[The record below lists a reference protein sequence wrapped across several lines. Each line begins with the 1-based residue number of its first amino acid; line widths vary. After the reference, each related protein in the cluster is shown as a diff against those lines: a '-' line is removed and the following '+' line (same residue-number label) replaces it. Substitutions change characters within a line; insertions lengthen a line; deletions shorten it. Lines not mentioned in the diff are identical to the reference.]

1 MKNNCKRTLSLLLAL
16 LLAVSLW
23 VPAYAAEESIAIV
36 YSGPSTSIFED
47 IDAFPS
53 GPVPLENNRIPYDN
67 LLPPTGTKTN
77 NPNKGA
83 GVWLDWMLR
92 DGNYVDTT
100 IYPCTNI
107 SKSGS
112 LKPQKFT
119 LNENCY
125 KVEFVPDATESET
138 PASWYFYLL
147 KTDSSNYNS
156 TAWSNKF
163 PSTVNGFPEGFQLNP
178 DVGEVWYAKVGDTE
192 VVVQPAGNMPEGMG
206 TADVTFC
213 KEFKVTLDLT
223 EENITA
229 LKESSSVLYTTNKQV
244 TLATLNGWAKA
255 DEGYALKWYV
265 CVDDTE
271 EEIQDDS
278 FLFDG
283 QKMTVI
289 KAVAEAIPFDTYTA
303 TFAAGEGAQGNA
315 PTPLSAGKDAQ
326 ITLPDAGSLTKEG
339 HTFTGWDYNG
349 TTYKAGME
357 FTMPGKNVTFTAQWE
372 PDEYTVT
379 FNTDGG
385 TPEPE
390 IQRVKYEGPVTEPP
404 SPTKAGYKFAGWYVA
419 LNDEITDA
427 KFDFTNDTISSDLT
441 LKAKWTPRT
450 YTITWDPNGGK
461 FPDGT
466 EGVNAEG
473 KLPVTYEYDA
483 VVKRPQTNPVCSHE
497 VHDSDGNPLPNDP
510 HEHNFAGWFT
520 APTGGEQAP
529 TGADFKA
536 TADVT
541 YYAHWDNTNHYKL
554 ILNRN
559 YPGSAESFIM
569 TGANGVTNN
578 IDLNSIEVKREGYTF
593 TGWFTDAGCSTPY
606 TPPASLTADTTIYA
620 GWEICKYTV
629 TFDTDGGSEV
639 SLQQVEH
646 GQAVNKPDDPAKEG
660 YTFKG
665 WLLDGRAYNFSTPV
679 TKDITLTA
687 SWEAN
692 SPAPEQHTAYF
703 TSGTDTVSEKHAAGD
718 TFQLPANPF
727 YREGYIFTGWND
739 GTQTY
744 NAGWTYT
751 MPAYDVI
758 FTAKWEEN
766 WTPVL
771 PPSIDT
777 SRPADPLPTSYPV
790 NDVTDKAAGGSVLLS
805 AGSAAAGSTVTIT
818 AVPDEGYEV
827 DNVTVFDQN
836 GYELELTSQGNG
848 VYMFTMP
855 SGKVSVECTFKPAA
869 EEPPQPEE
877 PPQTGQ
883 DMPFTDVG
891 SGDWFHDAVRYVY
904 DAGIMKGDGSE
915 TAFNPGGKVNR
926 AMVWMILG
934 RLSGADVDGSD
945 GAWYAKAQAW
955 AMAAGVTDG
964 TDPAG
969 HVTREQLVT
978 MLWRYFG
985 SPAAEADLSVFSDG
999 DAVSAWALDAMRW
1012 AVSTSLVNGENN
1024 RLNPGD
1030 DAARAQVATLLMRFC
1045 QNTEILPA

>member
-23 VPAYAAEESIAIV
+23 VPAYAAEEGITIA
-36 YSGPSTSIFED
+36 YSKPVGSFEN
-47 IDAFPS
+47 IDSFPS
-53 GPVPLENNRIPYDN
+53 GDISLVNSKIPYDK
-67 LLPPTGTKTN
+67 LLPPTGTKVN
-77 NPNKGA
+77 DPNKGP

-92 DGNYVDTT
+92 DIGNNDAT
-100 IYPCTNI
+100 IYPGTNI

-119 LNENCY
+119 LNDNCY
-125 KVEFVPDATESET
+125 KVEFVPDATESEV

-163 PSTVNGFPEGFQLNP
+163 PSTANGFPEGFQLGNS
-178 DVGEVWYAKVGDTE
+178 EVWYAHLEDGGIEATE
-192 VVVQPAGNMPEGMG
+192 TLPQDLG
-206 TADVTFC
+206 TEDVAFRR
-213 KEFKVTLDLT
+213 EFKVNLDL
-223 EENITA
+223 ENVNAIESAPSHIITRD
-229 LKESSSVLYTTNKQV
+229 KQV
-244 TLATLNGWAKA
+244 KLADLNNLATVE
-255 DEGYALKWYV
+255 EGFQLKWYKAKI
-265 CVDDTE
+265 DSE
-271 EEIQDDS
+271 EETLITTEAPATFDS
-278 FLFDG
+278 ANY
-283 QKMTVI
+283 VI
-289 KAVAEAIPFDTYTA
+289 KAVAEAIPSNT
-303 TFAAGEGAQGNA
+303 
-315 PTPLSAGKDAQ
+315 
-326 ITLPDAGSLTKEG
+326 
-339 HTFTGWDYNG
+339 
-349 TTYKAGME
+349 
-357 FTMPGKNVTFTAQWE
+357 
-372 PDEYTVT
+372 YTVT
-379 FNTDGG
+379 FNSQGG
-385 TPEPE
+385 LPDTATMTVGSGSKITKPTP
-390 IQRVKYEGPVTEPP
+390 
-404 SPTKAGYKFAGWYVA
+404 PTKAGCEFVGWYKDEVCSSAWNFDSDTVSGNTTLYAKWKPTVHIVTFDADGGSEVSNQEVEYGKTVNKPTDPTKEGYVFAGWYAVS
-419 LNDEITDA
+419 NGMMDTDEFNFEDNHI
-427 KFDFTNDTISSDLT
+427 KFDLT
-441 LKAKWTPRT
+441 LKAKWTPET
-450 YTITWDPNGGK
+450 YTITWAPNGGK
-461 FPDGT
+461 WTDDNTLTARSEHHSYGDTITAPDH
-466 EGVNAEG
+466 
-473 KLPVTYEYDA
+473 
-483 VVKRPQTNPVCSHE
+483 PVCND
-497 VHDSDGNPLPNDP
+497 VLHDENGDP
-510 HEHNFAGWFT
+510 IPGAGEGGIIHKHYFAGWST
-520 APTGGEQAP
+520 AKDG
-529 TGADFKA
+529 
-536 TADVT
+536 DVLNTVPKVTESAT
-541 YYAHWDNTNHYKL
+541 YYAIWDNANHWK
-554 ILNRN
+554 
-559 YPGSAESFIM
+559 
-569 TGANGVTNN
+569 
-578 IDLNSIEVKREGYTF
+578 
-593 TGWFTDAGCSTPY
+593 
-606 TPPASLTADTTIYA
+606 LTANPNYDGGPVKKYWTGRQGDTTGITVLEPERTGHTFV
-620 GWEICKYTV
+620 GWYTDKDCTTGNEFTKPKNLTNDTEIFAKWTVNRYTV
-629 TFDTDGGSEV
+629 TFTTDGGSEV
-639 SLQQVEH
+639 PPQQVVEH
-646 GQAVNKPDDPAKEG
+646 GQTVTKPADPAKEG

-665 WLLDGRAYNFSTPV
+665 WLLDGHAYDFSTPV
-679 TKDITLTA
+679 TKNITLTA

-692 SPAPEQHTAYF
+692 SPAPEQPTAHF
-703 TSGTDTVSEKHAAGD
+703 TSGTDTFSETHAAGE

-739 GTQTY
+739 GKQIY
-744 NAGWTYT
+744 NAGCTYT

-758 FTAKWEEN
+758 FTAHWEEN

-955 AMAAGVTDG
+955 AIAAGVTDG
-964 TDPAG
+964 TDPDG
-969 HVTREQLVT
+969 RVTREQLVT

-985 SPAAEADLSVFSDG
+985 SPAAGADLGVFSDG

-1012 AVSTSLVNGENN
+1012 AVSTGLVNGENN
-1024 RLNPGD
+1024 RLNPGE
-1030 DAARAQVATLLMRFC
+1030 DATRAQVAALLMRFC
-1045 QNTEILPA
+1045 QNTEILPG

>member
-36 YSGPSTSIFED
+36 YSGPSPSIFED
-47 IDAFPS
+47 IDTFPS
-53 GPVPLENNRIPYDN
+53 GPVPLENNRIPYVK
-67 LLPPTGTKTN
+67 LLPPTGTKVN
-77 NPNKGA
+77 DPNKGP

-92 DGNYVDTT
+92 DSGNNDAT
-100 IYPCTNI
+100 IYPGTDI

-119 LNENCY
+119 LNDNCY
-125 KVEFVPDATESET
+125 KVEFVPDATESEA

-163 PSTVNGFPEGFQLNP
+163 PSTVNVFPEGFRLNS

-271 EEIQDDS
+271 EEIQGDS

-289 KAVAEAIPFDTYTA
+289 KAVAEAIPSDTYTA

-315 PTPLSAGKDAQ
+315 PTSLTAVKGGT
-326 ITLPDAGSLTKEG
+326 ITLPDAGGLTKEG

-349 TTYKAGME
+349 TTYKAGTE
-357 FTMPGKNVTFTAQWE
+357 FTMPGENVTFTAQWE
-372 PDEYTVT
+372 PKEYTVT
-379 FNTDGG
+379 FNADGG

-390 IQRVKYEGPVTEPP
+390 IQRVKYEGSVTEPP
-404 SPTKAGYKFAGWYVA
+404 SPTKAGYEFAGWYVA
-419 LNDEITDA
+419 LNDEITEE
-427 KFDFTNDTISSDLT
+427 KFDFINATISFDLT
-441 LKAKWTPRT
+441 LKAKWEPES

-461 FPDGT
+461 WKDDNSLSARTEKHSYGETITAPDH
-466 EGVNAEG
+466 
-473 KLPVTYEYDA
+473 
-483 VVKRPQTNPVCSHE
+483 PVCNE
-497 VHDSDGNPLPNDP
+497 ELHDENGDP
-510 HEHNFAGWFT
+510 IPGAGEGGIIHKHYFAGWST
-520 APTGGEQAP
+520 AKDGEVLNTVPKVTEDA
-529 TGADFKA
+529 
-536 TADVT
+536 T
-541 YYAHWDNTNHYKL
+541 YYAIWDNANHW
-554 ILNRN
+554 
-559 YPGSAESFIM
+559 M
-569 TGANGVTNN
+569 
-578 IDLNSIEVKREGYTF
+578 
-593 TGWFTDAGCSTPY
+593 
-606 TPPASLTADTTIYA
+606 LTANPNYDGGPVKKYWTGRQGDTTGITVLEPERTGHTFV
-620 GWEICKYTV
+620 GWYTDKDCTTGNEFTMPKNLTKDTEIFAKWTVNRYTV
-629 TFDTDGGSEV
+629 TFTTDGGSEV
-639 SLQQVEH
+639 PPQQVVEH
-646 GQAVNKPDDPAKEG
+646 GQTVTKPADPAKEG

-665 WLLDGRAYNFSTPV
+665 WLLDGRAYDFSTQV

-687 SWEAN
+687 SWEEN
-692 SPAPEQHTAYF
+692 TPAPKQYTAYF
-703 TSGTDTVSEKHAAGD
+703 TNGTDTVSETHAAGD
-718 TFQLPANPF
+718 AFQLPVNPF
-727 YREGYIFTGWND
+727 YREGYFFTGWND

-744 NAGWTYT
+744 NAGWSYT

-758 FTAKWEEN
+758 FTAQWEEN
-766 WTPVL
+766 LTPVL

-777 SRPADPLPTSYPV
+777 SRPADPRPASYPV
-790 NDVTDKAAGGSVLLS
+790 NDVTDKAAGGSVMLS

-827 DNVTVFDQN
+827 DNVTAFDRN

-855 SGKVSVECTFKPAA
+855 SGRVSVECTFKPAT
-869 EEPPQPEE
+869 EQPPQPEE
-877 PPQTGQ
+877 PPQAGR

-915 TAFNPGGKVNR
+915 TAFNPDGKVNR
-926 AMVWMILG
+926 AMVWTILG

-945 GAWYAKAQAW
+945 GIWYAKAQAW
-955 AMAAGVTDG
+955 AIAAGVTDG
-964 TDPAG
+964 TDPDG
-969 HVTREQLVT
+969 RVTREQLVT

-985 SPAAEADLSVFSDG
+985 SPAAGADLGVFSDG

-1012 AVSTSLVNGENN
+1012 AVSTGLVNGENN
-1024 RLNPGD
+1024 RLNPGE
-1030 DAARAQVATLLMRFC
+1030 DATRAQVAALLMRFC
-1045 QNTEILPA
+1045 QNTEILPG